1 MPFGS
6 SKFREWKQVRFQ
18 SRALLSGSHSIM
30 TWIKLKL
37 GCAKHGPLVYHIE
50 VFVLCSCACAVPQ
63 RDACSAGNKKHT
75 GINASMQTTTNTRVS
90 KASYSY
96 SLVLFSLMMWWSIEV
111 YTIRLFVRCIRI
123 CACLFDGEKS
133 LGLNWKLCWVVTS
146 SQAETARFCDLFVV
160 SKFAV
165 GQAVWI
171 VWMIQ
176 SILIKSAQTMKA
188 SYFYMF

>member
-1 MPFGS
+1 MWSCEDHPMKWRWWQAQQFTRRAGYGA
-6 SKFREWKQVRFQ
+6 EW
-18 SRALLSGSHSIM
+18 GE
-30 TWIKLKL
+30 
-37 GCAKHGPLVYHIE
+37 GPDHPPVGTK
-50 VFVLCSCACAVPQ
+50 SCACAVPQ

-188 SYFYMF
+188 GYFYMF